1 LCDGDVNIRTYA
13 VWSTGVHSQT
23 VWCPRLSEHLI
34 WGRMMEPVS
43 RFTVLSTM
51 TLTLFLFA
59 IVTADVVT
67 HDGTPGAA
75 FEFVSVVSVL
85 MHSHMQSIRMR
96 CARACVVT
104 FARADTSTIAV

>member
-1 LCDGDVNIRTYA
+1 MQ
-13 VWSTGVHSQT
+13 SGVHSQT

-34 WGRMMEPVS
+34 WGRMMEHCAVS

-85 MHSHMQSIRMR
+85 ENASLMHSHMQSIRMR